1 MAEESIITDEMR
13 QTIGVESEP
22 SVYEIEKEPIRRWAE
37 SIGDRNPLYHDEEY
51 AKAKGYDSLV
61 APPGFMGQYAFAVKR
76 GKPAPMPEPRRSF
89 TTRLNGGSEYEFLK
103 PIQAGDV
110 ITATSK
116 VVDLFERKGR
126 LGPMLFTVRETT
138 YKNQK
143 DEIVLK
149 TRGTGI
155 SY

>member
-1 MAEESIITDEMR
+1 MAEDSIITDEMR
-13 QTIGVESEP
+13 AALGVESEP

-37 SIGDRNPLYHDEEY
+37 SIGDPNPLYRDEEY
-51 AKAKGYDSLV
+51 ARKQGYDSII
-61 APPGFMGQYAFAVKR
+61 APPAFMAQYAFPVKSGR
-76 GKPAPMPEPRRSF
+76 MSSAAFGGPFKRN
-89 TTRLNGGSEYEFLK
+89 LNGGTEYEFFK

-116 VVDLFERKGR
+116 MVDMYERKGR
-126 LGPMLFTVRETT
+126 LGPMLFRIRETT

-143 DEIVLK
+143 GEVVMK
-149 TRGTGI
+149 FRGTGI